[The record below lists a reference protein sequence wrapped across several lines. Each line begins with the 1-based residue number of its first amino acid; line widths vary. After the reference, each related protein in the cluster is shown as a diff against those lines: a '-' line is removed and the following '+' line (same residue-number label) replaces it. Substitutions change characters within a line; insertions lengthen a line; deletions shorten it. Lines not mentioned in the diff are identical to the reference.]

1 MLTVCIQAGGQSSRM
16 GEDKALK
23 TFLGRPLI
31 QRVIERLTPIADELI
46 VTTNRPEV
54 YSFLSLRLIPDLKPG
69 RGALGGLYTAI
80 ASASNPFV
88 AVVAC
93 DMPFAS
99 ATFFKAATGLM
110 VEEEVD
116 VVIAKSE
123 EGYEPLHAV
132 YRRETCLPAIEAA
145 IDADQWKVIAWFP
158 EVKVRVLTTDEIKQ
172 YDPSGLAF
180 WNVNTLEEFM
190 EAEKI
195 ANKEN
200 L

>member
-31 QRVIERLTPIADELI
+31 QRVIERLSPIADELI
-46 VTTNRPEV
+46 VTTNRPED
-54 YSFLSLRLIPDLKPG
+54 YFFIDLRLVSDLKPG

-80 ASASNPFV
+80 ASAKNPMV

-99 ATFFKAATGLM
+99 GTLIEAAGKIL
-110 VEEEVD
+110 VEEEAD
-116 VVIAKSE
+116 VVIARSD

-132 YRRETCLPAIEAA
+132 YRRETCLPAIESA
-145 IDADQWKVIAWFP
+145 IEADQWKVIAWFP
-158 EVKVRVLTTDEIKQ
+158 QVKVRVLTADEIKQ
-172 YDPSGLAF
+172 YDSLGLAF
-180 WNVNTLEEFM
+180 WNVNTPEEFAK
-190 EAEKI
+190 AEKI
-195 ANKEN
+195 AQG
-200 L
+200 

>member
-1 MLTVCIQAGGQSSRM
+1 MLTVCIQAGGASSRM

-31 QRVIERLTPIADELI
+31 QRVVERLSPIANEVL
-46 VTTNRPEV
+46 VTTNRPEA
-54 YSFLSLRLIPDLKPG
+54 YMFLNLRLLPDLKPG

-80 ASASNPFV
+80 ASAKHPIV

-99 ATFFKAATGLM
+99 PKLLEAASNLLM
-110 VEEEVD
+110 DEGVD
-116 VVIAKSE
+116 VVIPKSE
-123 EGYEPLHAV
+123 EGYEPIHAV

-145 IDADQWKVIAWFP
+145 IAADQWKVIAWFP
-158 EVKVRVLTTDEIKQ
+158 HVKVRVLTPEEIKQ

-180 WNVNTLEEFM
+180 WNVNTPEEFAK
-190 EAEKI
+190 AEEI
-195 ANKEN
+195 AKV
-200 L
+200 

>member
-31 QRVIERLTPIADELI
+31 QRVVERLTPIAEEVI
-46 VTTNRPEV
+46 VTTNRPDD
-54 YSFLSLRLIPDLKPG
+54 YRFLNLPLFSDIKPG
-69 RGALGGLYTAI
+69 RGALGGLYTGI
-80 ASASNPFV
+80 ASASQPLV

-99 ATFFKAATGLM
+99 PAFFEAASRLLEDEKA
-110 VEEEVD
+110 D

-123 EGYEPLHAV
+123 EGYEPLHAL
-132 YRRETCLPAIEAA
+132 YRRATCLPAIEAA

-158 EVKVRVLTTDEIKQ
+158 QVKVRVLSPEEIQKF
-172 YDPSGLAF
+172 DPSGVAF
-180 WNVNTLEEFM
+180 WNVNTPEEFTKA
-190 EAEKI
+190 EAL
-195 ANKEN
+195 AQS
-200 L
+200 